1 MCLSGQEKVSWKF
14 FAVLLT
20 GLSGCGVFLFLSNAT
35 RDAWVVQG
43 TIVGAKVNEW
53 EWDLLEDDRT
63 FVTFDTGE
71 TLVVPMTLHDI
82 IVGRSYAFHF
92 RRTWLGQ
99 ELFDGMVEIPS

>member
-1 MCLSGQEKVSWKF
+1 MRLSDGEKVSWKF

-35 RDAWVVQG
+35 RDAWIVQG
-43 TIVGAKVNEW
+43 TIAAVKVNEW

-63 FVTFDTGE
+63 LVTFDTGE
-71 TLVVPMTLHDI
+71 TLTVPMTLHDI

-99 ELFDGMVEIPS
+99 ELFDGVVEITS